1 MLQTSIPGS
10 LWTKNMDKKKI
21 HHSFGR
27 KTGTSL
33 AEVVIVKAT
42 VTTLDLSWGVKDGHV
57 T

>member
-27 KTGTSL
+27 KTGRSL

-42 VTTLDLSWGVKDGHV
+42 VTLLISLGVSRMGM
-57 T
+57 